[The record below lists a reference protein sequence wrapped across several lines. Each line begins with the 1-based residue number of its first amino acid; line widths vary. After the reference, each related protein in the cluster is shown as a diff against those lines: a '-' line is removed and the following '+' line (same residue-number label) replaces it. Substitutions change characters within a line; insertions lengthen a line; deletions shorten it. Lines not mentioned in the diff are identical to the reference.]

1 MKELEN
7 KDAILFILA
16 VLGLFFYLGTVL
28 ETGLMG
34 LIGTIVFV
42 WSGYILFSF
51 WNKYRKWLD

>member
-1 MKELEN
+1 MKLSN
-7 KDAILFILA
+7 KDAILFLLSIL
-16 VLGLFFYLGTVL
+16 GMFFYFGTIL

-42 WSGYILFSF
+42 WSGYILVSF

>member
-1 MKELEN
+1 MKLSN
-7 KDAILFILA
+7 KDAILFLLSI
-16 VLGLFFYLGTVL
+16 LGLFFYFGTIL
-28 ETGLMG
+28 ETGLRG